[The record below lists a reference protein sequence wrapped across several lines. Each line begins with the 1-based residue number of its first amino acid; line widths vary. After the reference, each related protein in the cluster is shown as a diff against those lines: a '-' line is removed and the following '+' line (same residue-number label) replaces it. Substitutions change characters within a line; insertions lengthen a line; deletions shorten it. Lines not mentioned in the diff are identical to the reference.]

1 MVFLE
6 LVDASGD
13 EVVYDYMPE
22 RKDAPRGRVSVSKT
36 TRDRKWLKP
45 SEESE
50 RIEYRGYAWYRIDK
64 MIDKGEYPVNDVSI
78 WK

>member
-22 RKDAPRGRVSVSKT
+22 RKDAPRGRVSVNKT

-45 SEESE
+45 SEDGEWSA
-50 RIEYRGYAWYRIDK
+50 YRGHAWYRIDK
-64 MIDKGEYPVNDVSI
+64 MIDKGEYPNTDVSV
-78 WK
+78 WY